1 MTKCTQR
8 RYTEDATPERTPAA
22 SKICAAQHCAR
33 VLGLPPRVFGVS
45 TSGRIIKRLFIGR
58 AMRSDRLGETLLP
71 KRIASSQGAEERIEG
86 PIVGSVRRG
95 E

>member
-1 MTKCTQR
+1 LR
-8 RYTEDATPERTPAA
+8 RGA
-22 SKICAAQHCAR
+22 
-33 VLGLPPRVFGVS
+33 GLTLRVFVVS
-45 TSGRIIKRLFIGR
+45 PSGRIIKRLFIGR

-71 KRIASSQGAEERIEG
+71 KRIASSQGAEERFEG